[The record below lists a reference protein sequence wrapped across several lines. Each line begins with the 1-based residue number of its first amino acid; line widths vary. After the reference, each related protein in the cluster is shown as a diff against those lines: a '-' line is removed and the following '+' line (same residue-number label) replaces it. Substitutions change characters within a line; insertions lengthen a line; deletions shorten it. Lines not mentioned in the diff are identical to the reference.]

1 LQHSLSHP
9 EHPPVTEGLAVREAL
24 RFAFGRSGLAVVEMD
39 EKTLPEAAAMK
50 LPLAPGEIDAA
61 LKDLGATAGRP
72 WRKEQKLA
80 CLAAWI
86 AVAGL

>member
-1 LQHSLSHP
+1 
-9 EHPPVTEGLAVREAL
+9 
-24 RFAFGRSGLAVVEMD
+24 
-39 EKTLPEAAAMK
+39 MK